1 MNSTN
6 ETRPGRLNP
15 LLAAVTLL
23 VLFATGCKVGPNY
36 LRPGA
41 PVKDEWL
48 DSNHPRLKGEP
59 SDPGLWWLV
68 FNDPELNRMV
78 VEAYQSNLTVRQ
90 AGMRILEA
98 RARRGIARGGLFPA
112 TQSIN
117 GFYQHSQMSTNRAN
131 FFGANLVP
139 GFTLYPDDWQLNGQ
153 IAWELDF
160 WGRFRRAI
168 ASANRNIEAS
178 VENYDDVLVILLGDL
193 ATSYVDMRTSERRLQ
208 LAARNVEILSG
219 TLRLTQLKKEAGTVT
234 VLDVAQAEA
243 NVAATEA
250 LIPQLEITRR
260 TASHRLSILMGTPS
274 RDLGREIGMTGRIPL
289 PPAEIAVGMPADLLR
304 RRPDIRRAER
314 ELAAQS
320 EQIGIAA
327 AEFYPHINVT
337 GLVGW
342 EAKTLGLLFAPGSLY
357 GNITPGF
364 NWNILNYGRIQQNV
378 ILQDAIFQRLA
389 YAYQA
394 AVLNADREV
403 EDAIVGYLQG
413 HERVVALRRA
423 VNASQLAVDTAT
435 EQYRGGAVDFNRVFL
450 LQGDLVRLQDSLAA
464 AEGDVARALI
474 GIFRGMG
481 GGWEIRFAD
490 TNAMVRLPEVAPPAP
505 AQPPAQPQEAVAPGL
520 PQPQE

>member
-1 MNSTN
+1 
-6 ETRPGRLNP
+6 
-15 LLAAVTLL
+15 
-23 VLFATGCKVGPNY
+23 
-36 LRPGA
+36 
-41 PVKDEWL
+41 
-48 DSNHPRLKGEP
+48 
-59 SDPGLWWLV
+59 
-68 FNDPELNRMV
+68 
-78 VEAYQSNLTVRQ
+78 
-90 AGMRILEA
+90 
-98 RARRGIARGGLFPA
+98 
-112 TQSIN
+112 
-117 GFYQHSQMSTNRAN
+117 
-131 FFGANLVP
+131 
-139 GFTLYPDDWQLNGQ
+139 
-153 IAWELDF
+153 
-160 WGRFRRAI
+160 
-168 ASANRNIEAS
+168 
-178 VENYDDVLVILLGDL
+178 
-193 ATSYVDMRTSERRLQ
+193 
-208 LAARNVEILSG
+208 
-219 TLRLTQLKKEAGTVT
+219 
-234 VLDVAQAEA
+234 
-243 NVAATEA
+243 
-250 LIPQLEITRR
+250 
-260 TASHRLSILMGTPS
+260 
-274 RDLGREIGMTGRIPL
+274 MTGRIPL
-289 PPAEIAVGMPADLLR
+289 PPPEIAVGMPADLLR

-342 EAKTLGLLFAPGSLY
+342 QAKSLELLFAPGSLY

-403 EDAIVGYLQG
+403 EDAIVAYLQG

-423 VNASQLAVDTAT
+423 VNASQIAVDTAT

-505 AQPPAQPQEAVAPGL
+505 AQPQDQQPREAVAPGL
-520 PQPQE
+520 PLLPPVQPQE